1 MAKKKGKDKKK
12 KKLVSPDEVHYVG
25 PLGIA
30 RFGNF
35 VSIKNFMNENERQ
48 EFMKRAAKSYPD
60 ICKKIDQRINKI
72 CDLIR
77 FFDPLILLQCGFFN
91 YFEAF
96 RGKKS
101 EFQSDMDTSIAIRM
115 IDYVQSIIVSIPPAE
130 KIDKGFDQAKWDEL
144 ALEMKKLYSELNLS
158 YHIYHTAYLKS
169 TDENYN
175 EEYDSFYVKAQ
186 IHWANVRGSRY
197 MFYNIPHL
205 RDLLSPHNDIVKEL
219 FNLSVDEFI
228 KGIEQIQA
236 SLSEGLPKVT
246 EELRKFQKTTTEALE
261 KKLPHVKADESLPE
275 LMQKVIK
282 ENNWQGW
289 QESVFGRFLK
299 FDLFDVQKVAGFPE
313 NLLEELSFKPG
324 EDKELFAPGEFVGW
338 PLRLLPV
345 QVRPFLCVNGRHY
358 CFELL
363 NLMDNLYRIMQR
375 LIIRLR
381 PDYKEIWN
389 ERQKMISEELPFRLF
404 KILIPNAKVY
414 RSIYHQWA
422 TGKDSERNWCE
433 TDGLI
438 IFDDHLI
445 IVEIKAGA
453 FTYSPPATDFS
464 AYMASIKELV
474 LKPATQAKRFMEYFH
489 SKDEVMI
496 YNDSHKPV
504 TKLRRDQFRHIT
516 ACCVT
521 LDQFTSLAAQAEK
534 LQPIG
539 TDLQGFPIWPISV
552 DDLRVYADI
561 FDSPLIF
568 THFLEERQRAFKSPA
583 LRATDELDHLSLY
596 LKHNRYVSHAEDY
609 YEAEPPR
616 WVGYRDDL
624 DKYFHNLRH
633 SPDKAEKPA
642 QMLSPRLAEIIKTL
656 EVQEKPGRCNAASYL
671 LDMDGDT
678 RKKFDSNIQH
688 VLLRQS
694 EKGYIIPLS
703 FFGGINLTIFCE
715 QKGTASRDKL
725 WKREYVLATLFR
737 ANDDERM
744 MLSLSFDKYD
754 VIIDAEF
761 EFLRMK
767 DIPEERYSII
777 EKRSEKQRNNF
788 LQIHLRNSSKERIGR
803 NEICPCGSGKKYKK
817 CCGLTE

>member
-1 MAKKKGKDKKK
+1 MAKKKGKDKK
-12 KKLVSPDEVHYVG
+12 KKLVSPDEVHYFG

-35 VSIKNFMNENERQ
+35 LSIKNFANENEHQ

-72 CDLIR
+72 CNLIR

-91 YFEAF
+91 YFQAF
-96 RGKKS
+96 REEKS
-101 EFQSDMDTSIAIRM
+101 EFQTDMDTSIAMRM
-115 IDYVQSIIVSIPPAE
+115 IDYVQSIIVSILPAE
-130 KIDKGFDQAKWDEL
+130 KIDRGFDQAKWDEL
-144 ALEMKKLYSELNLS
+144 ALEIKKLYSELNLT
-158 YHIYHTAYLKS
+158 YHIYHTAYLQS
-169 TDENYN
+169 TDENYSK
-175 EEYDSFYVKAQ
+175 EHDSFYVEAQ

-197 MFYNIPHL
+197 MFYNILHL
-205 RDLLSPHNDIVKEL
+205 RDLLLPHNDIVKEL

-246 EELRKFQKTTTEALE
+246 EELRNFQKITTEALE
-261 KKLPHVKADESLPE
+261 KKLPHVNADESLPE

-282 ENNWQGW
+282 ENNWQSW

-313 NLLEELSFKPG
+313 NLLKELSWKPG
-324 EDKELFAPGEFVGW
+324 EYNDLFASGEFVGW
-338 PLRLLPV
+338 PLRLLPI
-345 QVRPFLCVNGRHY
+345 QVRPFLSVDGKYY
-358 CFELL
+358 CFELHTL
-363 NLMDNLYRIMQR
+363 IDNLYRIMQR
-375 LIIRLR
+375 LIIRVR
-381 PDYKEIWN
+381 PDYKELWN

-404 KILIPNAKVY
+404 KVLLPNAKVY
-414 RSIYHQWA
+414 RSIYHQWT

-445 IVEIKAGA
+445 IVEVKAGA
-453 FTYSPPATDFS
+453 FTYSPPATDFP

-489 SKDEVMI
+489 SKDEVLI
-496 YNDSHKPV
+496 YNDAHKPV

-521 LDQFTSLAAQAEK
+521 LDQFTTLAAQAEK

-561 FDSPLIF
+561 FGSPLIF

-596 LKHNRYVSHAEDY
+596 LKHNRYVSYAEDY
-609 YEAEPPR
+609 YEAAPPR

-633 SPDKAEKPA
+633 SPDKAKKPA
-642 QMLSPRLAEIIKTL
+642 QLLSPRLAEIIKTL
-656 EVQEKPGRCNAASYL
+656 EVQAKPGHCKAACSL

-678 RKKFDSNIQH
+678 RKEFDMNIER
-688 VLLRQS
+688 VLDRQR
-694 EKGYIIPLS
+694 EKGHIIPLS
-703 FFGGINLTIFCE
+703 FFGGIKLTVFCE
-715 QKGTASRDKL
+715 QSGVASRDL
-725 WKREYVLATLFR
+725 SWKREYVLATLLR
-737 ANDDERM
+737 SNDEERILLNIYLDENNKM
-744 MLSLSFDKYD
+744 T
-754 VIIDAEF
+754 DADF
-761 EFLRMK
+761 EFLSPK
-767 DIPEERYSII
+767 DIPDSRLVEI
-777 EKRSEKQRNNF
+777 EKRSEKQRRNF
-788 LQIHLRNSSKERIGR
+788 LQTYMRDNAKKTVGR

>member
-1 MAKKKGKDKKK
+1 MAKKKGKDKK
-12 KKLVSPDEVHYVG
+12 KKLVSPDEVHYFG

-35 VSIKNFMNENERQ
+35 LSIKNFANENEHQ

-91 YFEAF
+91 YFQAF
-96 RGKKS
+96 REEKS
-101 EFQSDMDTSIAIRM
+101 EFQTDMDTSIAMRM
-115 IDYVQSIIVSIPPAE
+115 IDYVQSVIVSIPPAE
-130 KIDKGFDQAKWDEL
+130 KGDKGFDQAKWDEL
-144 ALEMKKLYSELNLS
+144 ALEIKKLYSELNLS
-158 YHIYHTAYLKS
+158 YHIDHTAYLKA

-175 EEYDSFYVKAQ
+175 KEYDSFYVKAQ

-246 EELRKFQKTTTEALE
+246 EELREFQKITTEALE

-275 LMQKVIK
+275 LMQEVLK
-282 ENNWQGW
+282 ENNWQRW

-404 KILIPNAKVY
+404 KVLLPNAKVY

-422 TGKDSERNWCE
+422 TGKSEELNWCE
-433 TDGLI
+433 TDGVI
-438 IFDDHLI
+438 VFDDHLI
-445 IVEIKAGA
+445 IVEVKAGA
-453 FTYSPPATDFS
+453 FTHSPPATDFP
-464 AYMASIKELV
+464 AYMNSIKDLV
-474 LKPATQAKRFMEYFH
+474 LKPATQAKRFLEYLH
-489 SKDEVMI
+489 SKEDIVI
-496 YNDSHKPV
+496 YNDAHKV
-504 TKLRRDQFRHIT
+504 ITKLRRDQFRHIT
-516 ACCVT
+516 ACTVT
-521 LDQFTSLAAQAEK
+521 LDQFTTLAAQAEY

-539 TDLQGFPIWPISV
+539 TDLTGFPIWPISI

-561 FDSPLIF
+561 LDSPLIF

-596 LKHNRYVSHAEDY
+596 LKHNRYVSYAEDY

-633 SPDKAEKPA
+633 SPNTAKKPA
-642 QMLSPRLAEIIKTL
+642 QTLPSRLAEVIRIL
-656 EVQEKPGRCNAASYL
+656 EVRKRPGRCKTACCL
-671 LDMDGDT
+671 LDMDSDT
-678 RKKFDSNIQH
+678 RNKFDLNIAQ
-688 VLLRQS
+688 VLLRQH
-694 EKGYIIPLS
+694 EKGHIIPLS
-703 FFGGINLTIFCE
+703 FFGETKLTVFCE
-715 QKGTASRDKL
+715 QSGIASRAL
-725 WKREYVLATLFR
+725 SWKREYVLATLLR
-737 ANDDERM
+737 SNDEERILLNIYLDENNKM
-744 MLSLSFDKYD
+744 T
-754 VIIDAEF
+754 DADF
-761 EFLRMK
+761 EFLSPK
-767 DIPEERYSII
+767 DIPDSRLAEI
-777 EKRSEKQRNNF
+777 EKRSEKQRRNF
-788 LQIHLRNSSKERIGR
+788 LQTYMRDNAKKTVGR